1 MEGAHLFKHYYVL
14 FILSLIYIL
23 RLYFNITHM
32 LVYDEETNIL
42 CNIESTSPHKVVD
55 FKFFLLLW
63 GFD

>member
-32 LVYDEETNIL
+32 LVYDEEITIPNIL
-42 CNIESTSPHKVVD
+42 CNIESTSPHKAVD
-55 FKFFLLLW
+55 F
-63 GFD
+63 

>member
-42 CNIESTSPHKVVD
+42 CNIESTSPRKVVD
-55 FKFFLLLW
+55 L
-63 GFD
+63 

>member
-1 MEGAHLFKHYYVL
+1 MFYIYGRSTFFKHYYVL

-55 FKFFLLLW
+55 L
-63 GFD
+63 